1 MCENKIKNNEIS
13 LKKTFNFIMC
23 FKKKVKIYNVY
34 LFQIE
39 FKGYKY
45 FQKSSEIKSNNNK

>member
-1 MCENKIKNNEIS
+1 
-13 LKKTFNFIMC
+13 MC
-23 FKKKVKIYNVY
+23 FKKIVKIYHIY

-39 FKGYKY
+39 LKGDKY